1 MMLEIISLLSDRQGV
16 TRYMRSGSPARDG
29 NQWPSEQRPHP
40 DKVPFGPE
48 ISWPYGFRQMD
59 PEAKELLESAYRTG
73 PGYGQAA
80 ADDFGY
86 GDPGYSDPSYE
97 PSLDYSTGPRSAP
110 PRPSGRPG
118 QRPRDPQVPGY
129 HVPPFA
135 SSPDP
140 VPGAGTPGD
149 GIWPVTG
156 AQEAL
161 PDTGPQRAARPAY
174 PEQWYDNPRLDDR
187 AKLPADPRLE
197 GMNYDELRYD
207 DPAPGFDDQPLDD
220 ESWYAELRRG
230 GPAYPPEDPGY
241 GPSGSRHSGPAQ
253 SGPGQPGSGRSGAAQ
268 SGAAQSGAAQSGA
281 AQSGAAQSG
290 PGQRDSGQSGY
301 GQSGYSRPSGSG
313 ASGYGQRGSGQSGP
327 GQSGS
332 GFGQPGLSRSGF
344 GQSSPR
350 QSGSGFGQPGYGH
363 PSGPQASMATRPG
376 PGSPARGSQSDHR
389 GPQGRAAQIS
399 PAAGLLSAPV
409 GLLTPPHGTPV
420 QAPAQTL
427 ASSTPS
433 QAATIATPILGTQ
446 RSAAVRPGHGLDGPE
461 ITSSWPA
468 APHADEVEDFEDFWR
483 EDDDEAEYKGLFGD
497 RALLDKPAKVKRAI
511 GRRRGGSNDH
521 RLWFALG
528 GVAVVAAAAITGII
542 KFEFPSH
549 GGPVHTLVTPAKIG
563 TYVRTQNLEKQTNV
577 AQLRDEVIKM
587 SSGQASNVVS
597 AVYESGNS
605 AAGNNEQIVMF
616 IGGHLAHADAA
627 SSVASFDQR
636 FPGAKPVS
644 AGTLGGQASCVQE
657 GTGESSVAMCAWFDN
672 DSFGEISSPTMNTQA
687 LSAEMRAMR
696 PSVEHVTKQ

>member
-1 MMLEIISLLSDRQGV
+1 MMLEIIRLLSDRQGV

-29 NQWPSEQRPHP
+29 SQWPSEQRPHP

-59 PEAKELLESAYRTG
+59 PEARELLESAYRTG
-73 PGYGQAA
+73 SGYGQPA

-97 PSLDYSTGPRSAP
+97 PSLDYSTGPGSAP
-110 PRPSGRPG
+110 PRASGRPG
-118 QRPRDPQVPGY
+118 QRPRDPRVPGY

-135 SSPDP
+135 SSPGP
-140 VPGAGTPGD
+140 VPGASTPGD

-161 PDTGPQRAARPAY
+161 ADTGPQRPARPAY

-207 DPAPGFDDQPLDD
+207 DPAPGFDDQPLDA

-230 GPAYPPEDPGY
+230 GPAYPPDPGY
-241 GPSGSRHSGPAQ
+241 GPSGSRNSGPRQ
-253 SGPGQPGSGRSGAAQ
+253 SGPGQPGHAP
-268 SGAAQSGAAQSGA
+268 
-281 AQSGAAQSG
+281 SG
-290 PGQRDSGQSGY
+290 PAPSGSGQPGSGQSGY
-301 GQSGYSRPSGSG
+301 SQRPGSG
-313 ASGYGQRGSGQSGP
+313 ASGYGHRGFGQSSPGQSGAGFGQPGPGSGQSGP
-327 GQSGS
+327 GRPGSLSGFSQSG
-332 GFGQPGLSRSGF
+332 L
-344 GQSSPR
+344 GQS
-350 QSGSGFGQPGYGH
+350 GAGFGQPGYGH
-363 PSGPQASMATRPG
+363 PSGPQASVAARPG
-376 PGSPARGSQSDHR
+376 PRSPASRGSQSDQ
-389 GPQGRAAQIS
+389 GPQGRAARMS
-399 PAAGLLSAPV
+399 PGDGLLSAPV
-409 GLLTPPHGTPV
+409 GLLTPPSGTPV
-420 QAPAQTL
+420 QAPAQPL
-427 ASSTPS
+427 AVSPPS
-433 QAATIATPILGTQ
+433 PAATVATPILGTQ
-446 RSAAVRPGHGLDGPE
+446 GGTAVRPGHGLDGPE

-468 APHADEVEDFEDFWR
+468 APHTDDVEDFEDFWS

-497 RALLDKPAKVKRAI
+497 RALLDKQAKVKRAI

-549 GGPVHTLVTPAKIG
+549 SGPEHTLVTPAKIG

-605 AAGNNEQIVMF
+605 AAGNNEQILMF

-636 FPGAKPVS
+636 FPGAKPVT
-644 AGTLGGQASCVQE
+644 AGPLGGQASCVQE
-657 GTGESSVAMCAWFDN
+657 GNGASSVAMCAWFDN